1 MCCEAHH
8 LLLQVVAQLVDGF
21 WHWIEG
27 PHGRWFDKLLGA
39 VHALIA
45 LFIFLGN
52 AAVLKVVQGRT
63 AKDAK
68 GFLDYKLD
76 AENAMR
82 TLPSMLDKLTKI
94 MNQVSPAM
102 SKHTEALIRAKST
115 AEQLRVSEAAASS
128 LDKYSMQVDILR
140 RQLMKM
146 AVYCQR
152 AFWDGPIGLGH
163 LVRAE

>member
-1 MCCEAHH
+1 VLSVSWIQLRKADV
-8 LLLQVVAQLVDGF
+8 LRGSPSATPLQVVAQLVDGF

-45 LFIFLGN
+45 LFIFLVN

-102 SKHTEALIRAKST
+102 SKHTGST
-115 AEQLRVSEAAASS
+115 YTS
-128 LDKYSMQVDILR
+128 
-140 RQLMKM
+140 
-146 AVYCQR
+146 
-152 AFWDGPIGLGH
+152 
-163 LVRAE
+163 